1 MANYLVVGLGRF
13 GRSVART
20 LYENNQ
26 DVLAIDDDEEVVQ
39 QAIDSG
45 VVSEAIVLDASD
57 ETAIKNIIKDNFDVA
72 FVCIGANV
80 QASILV
86 TLLLKEAGIPKIIA
100 KAQAKSQGK
109 VLEKIGADEVV
120 YPEEFMGK
128 RVASKVLRPTII
140 EHFKLS
146 NKYAVV
152 EVLTPKSFIGR
163 SLIQLDVRK
172 RFEINIIG
180 IKDKDN
186 EVNISPSPETV
197 IKEGDTLIVVAD
209 SQKMN
214 ELNRLK

>member
-26 DVLAIDDDEEVVQ
+26 DVLAVDDDEEVVQ

-45 VVSEAIVLDASD
+45 VVSEAVVLDASD

-152 EVLTPKSFIGR
+152 EVLAPKSFIGR

>member
-13 GRSVART
+13 GRSVAKT
-20 LYENNQ
+20 LYENDQ
-26 DVLAIDDDEEVVQ
+26 DVLAIDEDEELVQ

-45 VVSEAIVLDASD
+45 AVSEAVILDASD
-57 ETAIKNIIKDNFDVA
+57 ETAMKNIIKDNFDVA

-86 TLLLKEAGIPKIIA
+86 TLLLKEAGVPKIIA
-100 KAQAKSQGK
+100 KAQSRSQGK

-128 RVASKVLRPTII
+128 RVASKVLRHTII
-140 EHFKLS
+140 EHSKLS

-152 EVLTPKSFIGR
+152 EVLTPKSFVKK

-180 IKDKDN
+180 IKDSEN
-186 EVNISPSPETV
+186 NVLISPGPDT
-197 IKEGDTLIVVAD
+197 IINEGDTLIVVAD
-209 SQKMN
+209 SKKMN

>member
-26 DVLAIDDDEEVVQ
+26 DVLAVDDDEEVVQ

-57 ETAIKNIIKDNFDVA
+57 ETAIKNIIQDNFDVA

-152 EVLTPKSFIGR
+152 EVLAPKIFIGR

>member
-26 DVLAIDDDEEVVQ
+26 DVLAIDDDEETVQ
-39 QAIDSG
+39 QAIDSE

-57 ETAIKNIIKDNFDVA
+57 ETAIKNVIKDNFDVA
-72 FVCIGANV
+72 FVCIGSNM
-80 QASILV
+80 QASIMV

-100 KAQAKSQGK
+100 KAQSRAQGK
-109 VLEKIGADEVV
+109 VLEKIGADEVI

-128 RVASKVLRPTII
+128 RAANKILRPTIV

-152 EVLTPKSFIGR
+152 EVLAPKSFSDK

-172 RFEINIIG
+172 KYGINIIG
-180 IKDKDN
+180 IKDKNN
-186 EVNISPSPETV
+186 EVNISPAPDSV
-197 IKEGDTLIVVAD
+197 IREGDTLIVVAD
-209 SQKMN
+209 NKKLN
-214 ELNRLK
+214 ELNRMK

>member
-26 DVLAIDDDEEVVQ
+26 DVLAIDDDEETVQ
-39 QAIDSG
+39 QAIDSD

-57 ETAIKNIIKDNFDVA
+57 ETAIKNVIKDNFDVA
-72 FVCIGANV
+72 FVCIGSNM
-80 QASILV
+80 QASIMV
-86 TLLLKEAGIPKIIA
+86 TLLLKEAGVPKIIA
-100 KAQAKSQGK
+100 KAQSRAQGK

-128 RVASKVLRPTII
+128 RTANKILRPTIV

-152 EVLTPKSFIGR
+152 EVLAPKSF
-163 SLIQLDVRK
+163 SDKTLIQLDIRK
-172 RFEINIIG
+172 KYGINIIG
-180 IKDKDN
+180 IKDKNN
-186 EVNISPSPETV
+186 EVNISPAPDSV
-197 IKEGDTLIVVAD
+197 IRKGDTLIVVAD
-209 SQKMN
+209 NKKLN
-214 ELNRLK
+214 ELNRMK

>member
-1 MANYLVVGLGRF
+1 MIKLVYSLLKHLLEDLICTQGLP
-13 GRSVART
+13 
-20 LYENNQ
+20 
-26 DVLAIDDDEEVVQ
+26 
-39 QAIDSG
+39 
-45 VVSEAIVLDASD
+45 
-57 ETAIKNIIKDNFDVA
+57 
-72 FVCIGANV
+72 
-80 QASILV
+80 
-86 TLLLKEAGIPKIIA
+86 LLLKEAGIPKIIA

-152 EVLTPKSFIGR
+152 EVLAPKSFIGR

>member
-45 VVSEAIVLDASD
+45 VVSEAVVLDASD

-152 EVLTPKSFIGR
+152 EVLAPKSFIGR

>member
-152 EVLTPKSFIGR
+152 EVLAPKSFIGR

>member
-26 DVLAIDDDEEVVQ
+26 DVLAVDDDEEVVQ

-152 EVLTPKSFIGR
+152 EVLAPKSFIGR

>member
-100 KAQAKSQGK
+100 KAQARSQGK

-152 EVLTPKSFIGR
+152 EVLAPKSFTGR

-214 ELNRLK
+214 ELNKLK

>member
-45 VVSEAIVLDASD
+45 VVSEAIVSDASD

-152 EVLTPKSFIGR
+152 EVLAPKSFIGR

>member
-26 DVLAIDDDEEVVQ
+26 DVLAIDDDEETVQ
-39 QAIDSG
+39 QAIDSD

-57 ETAIKNIIKDNFDVA
+57 ETAIKNVIKDNFDVA
-72 FVCIGANV
+72 FVCIGSNM
-80 QASILV
+80 QASIMV

-100 KAQAKSQGK
+100 KAQSRAQGK
-109 VLEKIGADEVV
+109 VLEKIGADEVI

-128 RVASKVLRPTII
+128 RAANKILRPTIV

-152 EVLTPKSFIGR
+152 EVLAPKSFSDK

-172 RFEINIIG
+172 KYGINIIG
-180 IKDKDN
+180 IKDKNN
-186 EVNISPSPETV
+186 EVNISPAPDSV
-197 IKEGDTLIVVAD
+197 IREGDTLIVVAD
-209 SQKMN
+209 NKKLN
-214 ELNRLK
+214 ELNRMK

>member
-26 DVLAIDDDEEVVQ
+26 DVLAVDDDEEVVQ

-45 VVSEAIVLDASD
+45 VVSEAVVLDASD

-100 KAQAKSQGK
+100 KAQARSQGK

>member
-13 GRSVART
+13 GSSVART
-20 LYENNQ
+20 LYENDQ
-26 DVLAIDDDEEVVQ
+26 DVLAIDEDEELVQ

-45 VVSEAIVLDASD
+45 AVSEAVILDASD
-57 ETAIKNIIKDNFDVA
+57 ETAMKNIIKDNFDVA

-86 TLLLKEAGIPKIIA
+86 TLLLKEAGIPRIIA
-100 KAQAKSQGK
+100 KAQSKSQGK

-152 EVLTPKSFIGR
+152 EVLTPKSFVKK

-180 IKDKDN
+180 IKDREN
-186 EVNISPSPETV
+186 NVLISPGPDT
-197 IKEGDTLIVVAD
+197 IINEGDTLIVVAD
-209 SQKMN
+209 SKKMN

>member
-26 DVLAIDDDEEVVQ
+26 DVLAIDDDEETVQ
-39 QAIDSG
+39 QAIDSD

-57 ETAIKNIIKDNFDVA
+57 ETAIKNVIKDNFDVA
-72 FVCIGANV
+72 FVCIGSNM
-80 QASILV
+80 QASIMV

-100 KAQAKSQGK
+100 KAQSRPQGK
-109 VLEKIGADEVV
+109 VLEKIGADEVI

-128 RVASKVLRPTII
+128 RTANKILRPTII

-146 NKYAVV
+146 NKYAVI
-152 EVLTPKSFIGR
+152 EVLAPKSFSDK
-163 SLIQLDVRK
+163 SLVQLDVRK
-172 RFEINIIG
+172 KYGINIIG

-186 EVNISPSPETV
+186 EVNISPAPDTV
-197 IKEGDTLIVVAD
+197 IKEGDALIVVAD
-209 SQKMN
+209 NEKLN
-214 ELNRLK
+214 ELNRIK